1 MTENTRSVDAVTSDL
16 QRAIVR
22 AVRTFAAEVD
32 RRAHVRH
39 PLSLTCH
46 LEVAGQTIVP
56 ARLIDLS
63 EGGAQLAGVA
73 AIPDGTVG
81 FLRIEGIP
89 TVLRSRA
96 VGTSQGN
103 LRLAFEID
111 AATRQQIRAVLPL
124 PEMEE
129 AA

>member
-1 MTENTRSVDAVTSDL
+1 M
-16 QRAIVR
+16 
-22 AVRTFAAEVD
+22 
-32 RRAHVRH
+32 
-39 PLSLTCH
+39 
-46 LEVAGQTIVP
+46 P

-63 EGGAQLAGVA
+63 EGGAQLAGLA

>member
-1 MTENTRSVDAVTSDL
+1 MA
-16 QRAIVR
+16 
-22 AVRTFAAEVD
+22 
-32 RRAHVRH
+32 
-39 PLSLTCH
+39 CH
-46 LEVAGQTIVP
+46 LDVAGQTTVP

-73 AIPDGTVG
+73 AIPDGTLG

-89 TVLRSRA
+89 TALRSRA
-96 VGTSQGN
+96 LGTDQGN

-111 AATRQQIRAVLPL
+111 AATRQQIRAVLP
-124 PEMEE
+124 PSEMEK